1 MSANGVNP
9 GDARVKAGVVATKV
23 RVPDLPSMGL
33 DRLDARLDTVWNHR
47 LGLIVAPAGSGK
59 TSLLARFATRAPGP
73 VGWYRAE
80 GWDSDEASLV
90 RHLEAALAPTFQGV
104 ARRWQTV
111 ADVANTVTGW
121 RGDRILLLVDDLH
134 TLEGTAAEAALE
146 RLIEYA
152 PQSLTLV
159 AASRVPP
166 RFNLSRLRVS
176 GALLELSGD
185 DLRFRSWEVER
196 LFRDFYEEPLPPEDL
211 ARLARRTEGWAAGLQ
226 LFHLATRGRPPEERR
241 RMLSELGVSSRLVR
255 EMRDYLA
262 RNVLDQLPASL
273 RRFLVE
279 TSVLGRLSAPL
290 CNGLLGRTDSREML
304 EDLERRRLFTHRLAE
319 DGSYRY
325 HEILR
330 SHLVAV
336 LLEEVGLL
344 GLRERFCAAG
354 GLLAESGALPEAV
367 EAYCRGEDWERV
379 SRLLVRN
386 GREVADDPSGWLDA
400 LPSAIV
406 SNDPWLLLANAR
418 RFRADGRLRDAAE
431 AYRRAEA
438 AFGPSDA
445 ASMCRV
451 ERHVLGPWLD
461 GASTVR
467 PEGPEP
473 SALLRAA
480 LTRDPLAAARDAE
493 RLATADGEIVAGL
506 AALVAGHV
514 ARARRDLLHAAE
526 RMDSGRNGQLVA
538 ALGAGVAGLLM
549 GQRHATIEVEGAV
562 AAGEEAG
569 FEWLARLG
577 RASLALSGSDEALRE
592 AEAVAVASHQLG
604 DRWGEALARLLAG
617 WGSAI
622 AGRPIGELEGLIALL
637 HSLEA
642 GTLASWARGMAAMA
656 AVRGGEPD
664 AREAAVAAEATA
676 RSMGV
681 PAANLCA
688 NLAFALVAGSA
699 AEADEYRSA
708 AMAIADETGLLA
720 PQVEP
725 GVAEIAPRGMT
736 PAATVHAGTVRA
748 FQGASTP
755 SGNGSTG
762 RRPVNGNGAHPAEVR
777 LAPIS
782 RGGPP
787 PVAIRLLGGF
797 ELRLDGRAVDL
808 SGVRPRARTLLRLLC
823 LNAGTALHHETIEAA
838 LWPEADPEASSRNL
852 HVAIASL
859 RRALEPAVARG
870 AFQLLRRD
878 GDAYRLALPAGSEV
892 DLLPFE
898 RAVATGRA
906 ARVGSDDDGA
916 GRAFQEALDL
926 YRGDL
931 LPEDGPAE
939 WVADRRELCRLAAVD
954 AAQGLAEILLAHGDA
969 AGAARA
975 ASAGLRVERYHD
987 PLWRLLIRARNEA
1000 GDQGAASRAR
1010 LGYQRMLAELGVEA
1024 APAAL

>member
-1 MSANGVNP
+1 MSTNGVNP
-9 GDARVKAGVVATKV
+9 ADARVKANVVATKV
-23 RVPDLPSMGL
+23 RVPDVPSMGL
-33 DRLDARLDTVWNHR
+33 DRLDARLDTVWSHR

-59 TSLLARFATRAPGP
+59 TSLLARFAVRAPGP

-80 GWDSDEASLV
+80 GWDNDEASLV
-90 RHLEAALAPTFQGV
+90 RHLEAALAPTLAGL

-111 ADVANTVTGW
+111 ADVANALAGW
-121 RGDRILLLVDDLH
+121 RGEPILLVVDDLH

-152 PQSLTLV
+152 PPSLTIV
-159 AASRVPP
+159 AASRVLP

-226 LFHLATRGRPPEERR
+226 LFHLATRGRPAEERR

-262 RNVLDQLPASL
+262 RNVLDQLPAGL
-273 RRFLVE
+273 RLFLVE

-290 CNGLLGRTDSREML
+290 CDQLLGRTDSREIL

-336 LLEEVGLL
+336 LLEEVGSL

-354 GLLAESGALPEAV
+354 GLLVESGALPEAV

-379 SRLLVRN
+379 SRLLGRN
-386 GREVADDPSGWLDA
+386 GREVANDPSGWLDA
-400 LPSAIV
+400 LPPAIV

-418 RFRADGRLRDAAE
+418 RFRADGRLPDAAE

-445 ASMCRV
+445 ASMCRA
-451 ERHVLGPWLD
+451 ERQAVSPWLD
-461 GASTVR
+461 GVTAGR
-467 PEGPEP
+467 PERSNP

-480 LTRDPLAAARDAE
+480 LTSDPLAAAREAE
-493 RLATADGEIVAGL
+493 RLATTEGEIVAGL

-526 RMDSGRNGQLVA
+526 RPDSGRNGQLVA

-549 GQRHATIEVEGAV
+549 GQRHAAVEVEGAV
-562 AAGEEAG
+562 AAAEEAG

-577 RASLALSGSDEALRE
+577 RASLALSGSDEAVRE
-592 AEAVAVASHQLG
+592 AEAVAAASNRVG
-604 DRWGEALARLLAG
+604 DHWGEAVARLVSG

-622 AGRPIGELEGLIALL
+622 AGRQIGELDPLIALL
-637 HSLEA
+637 RFLEA
-642 GTLASWARGMAAMA
+642 GTLGSWADGLAAIA

-664 AREAAVAAEATA
+664 ARDAAVAAAATA
-676 RSMGV
+676 RSMAV
-681 PAANLCA
+681 PAASLCA
-688 NLAFALVAGSA
+688 NLAFALAAGSD
-699 AEADEYRSA
+699 AEADEYRAA
-708 AMAIADETGLLA
+708 AMAIARETGLLA
-720 PQVEP
+720 PQVDH
-725 GVAEIAPRGMT
+725 GVGETARGGLAT
-736 PAATVHAGTVRA
+736 AATLHAGTISA
-748 FQGASTP
+748 FEAATTA
-755 SGNGSTG
+755 SGNGSAG
-762 RRPVNGNGAHPAEVR
+762 ASRVNGTHPVAVR
-777 LAPIS
+777 LAPMA

-787 PVAIRLLGGF
+787 PVAIRLFGGF
-797 ELRLDGRAVDL
+797 ELRLEGRSVDL
-808 SGVRPRARTLLRLLC
+808 VGVRPRARTLLRLLC

-838 LWPEADPEASSRNL
+838 LWPEADAEASSRNL

-859 RRALEPAVARG
+859 RRALEPTVARG

-878 GDAYRLALPAGSEV
+878 GDAYRMALPAGSEV

-906 ARVGSDDDGA
+906 ARERSDDEGA

-954 AAQGLAEILLAHGDA
+954 AAQGLSEILLARGDP

-975 ASAGLRVERYHD
+975 ASAGLLVERYHD
-987 PLWRLLIRARNEA
+987 PLWRVLIRAHNEA

-1010 LGYQRMLAELGVEA
+1010 LGYDRMLAELGVEA
-1024 APAAL
+1024 APAAM